1 MAETVLP
8 MIRTEGIFGSIQST
22 HQRQDESDSIAEM
35 SMNKI
40 KRELIEE
47 SISPL
52 VWKHLHQRLAE
63 YYKSIG
69 YEPIIKKKRIK
80 RGEWIR

>member
-8 MIRTEGIFGSIQST
+8 MIRTEGMFGSIQSK
-22 HQRQDESDSIAEM
+22 HQDESNSIAEM

>member
-8 MIRTEGIFGSIQST
+8 MIRTEGMFGSIQST
-22 HQRQDESDSIAEM
+22 HWIECNSIAEM